1 MYISRD
7 VIFHEDQ
14 FPFAAIPL
22 VSGPP
27 SPVQEPVIPPLLPAP
42 PVTSQLP
49 ISAAFSHSNF
59 ISSPPPSTSEEISMP
74 NLMLPSWVTLG
85 MRSEVVGAA
94 AMDERWLLVGSDTM

>member
-27 SPVQEPVIPPLLPAP
+27 SPVQEPVLPPLLPTP

-49 ISAAFSHSNF
+49 ISAAVSHSNF
-59 ISSPPPSTSEEISMP
+59 ISSPPP
-74 NLMLPSWVTLG
+74 LPLKRLACLIPTLTQIH
-85 MRSEVVGAA
+85 
-94 AMDERWLLVGSDTM
+94 LLGYTPCVQGQ